1 MRELPAKAADRRRR
15 RAATLLIT
23 TVVGVGALTGGTAAQ
38 AAPRDN
44 VQNARQCLN
53 GGWRTRKTAEG
64 KSFRNV
70 RDGLFYALRGGQFAA
85 APSPTA
91 APPPSGGSE

>member
-1 MRELPAKAADRRRR
+1 MLF
-15 RAATLLIT
+15 IT
-23 TVVGVGALTGGTAAQ
+23 TVVGVGALTGGPAAQ

-53 GGWRTRKTAEG
+53 GGWHTLNTAEG

-70 RDGLFYALRGGQFAA
+70 RDCLFYALRGGQFAPS
-85 APSPTA
+85 PSPT
-91 APPPSGGSE
+91 PPPPPTGGGE